1 MAAAA
6 PATPYVMP
14 SYQMPARTESSL
26 VPGVVLVMIG
36 FFAKGAAYL
45 YQAFGTSTYQ
55 VNEQKILNVIWA
67 VSSILIAV
75 GVLVGGIALNSRR
88 AR

>member
-1 MAAAA
+1 
-6 PATPYVMP
+6 
-14 SYQMPARTESSL
+14 

-36 FFAKGAAYL
+36 FMAQGAAYL

-55 VNEQKILNVIWA
+55 VNEQRILNVIWA